1 MPDLQ
6 KLLAVGDTFEFKCM
20 LNLRK
25 CMPNAMILHD
35 LRLDSTYLGKE
46 TQIDLVAIDDSGIFV
61 IEAKNWKFWI
71 RGDLDDRQWTGLSSD
86 RKVMTVFN
94 PYDQNIIHVRALRN
108 AIRRRGGKPV
118 IFHNLVVLPDGT
130 EIYSDCKDVV
140 NSSQLPK
147 AIARMK
153 KSANVNLDKKAYIE
167 MIRGVTCS

>member
-1 MPDLQ
+1 
-6 KLLAVGDTFEFKCM
+6 
-20 LNLRK
+20 
-25 CMPNAMILHD
+25 
-35 LRLDSTYLGKE
+35 
-46 TQIDLVAIDDSGIFV
+46 
-61 IEAKNWKFWI
+61 
-71 RGDLDDRQWTGLSSD
+71 
-86 RKVMTVFN
+86 MTVFN

-153 KSANVNLDKKAYIE
+153 KSADVNLDKKAYIE